1 MKTYKTSK
9 TVKKRIYKLL
19 QNNAKINAE
28 WSGTDVT
35 KTQKAEAMR
44 KIKENAKKIKEIDLE
59 YWEATFKLDL

>member
-9 TVKKRIYKLL
+9 TVKKRIDKLL
-19 QNNAKINAE
+19 EKNAKINAE

-35 KTQKAEAMR
+35 KTQKAEARR

-59 YWEATFKLDL
+59 FWGATFKLDL

>member
-9 TVKKRIYKLL
+9 TVKKRIDKLL
-19 QNNAKINAE
+19 QKNAKINAE

-44 KIKENAKKIKEIDLE
+44 KIKEIDLE